1 MGPTNFRVIV
11 VGGGPVGLSCAH
23 ALSQAGIDFIILEQ
37 RSSFVI
43 DAGANLIL
51 VPMSMRVLA
60 QLGLLEELKQVSSPL
75 NIINRMDH
83 SGRRLGSMKWFLYDN
98 EYFGAYPRVISR
110 HDLTKVLYQS
120 LPTDTLPNLLTK
132 KKVSGISTTTEGVS
146 ITCTDGTSYE
156 GSVVIG
162 ADGAHSFVRERMR
175 HLAIDNESP
184 FLNEEKP
191 FLTTYRCL
199 WTRFPATKGLPPGT
213 TWETHGEKLA
223 TQLFAGDDTIVM
235 CIYESLDEPTSDRCR
250 YSKEDEEALIGR
262 WGHLPL
268 TPGQTL
274 TIRDAYESRIQS
286 GLVNLEEGVVKH
298 WSWGGRIV
306 LAGDA
311 AHKFTPSTGAGFN
324 NGIIDVVALAN
335 ELCKELQV
343 ARTEA
348 LDLAAEPER
357 AKVVAAFKAYEASR
371 KEPVIE
377 GCKLAGN
384 ATAMAT
390 WQNWILKF
398 IDRYIFSMHVV
409 QMFLSSQQA
418 SRTAQ
423 APVFDFLDGE
433 EELVGTVPW
442 SVPLKMKSG
451 RIE

>member
-23 ALSQAGIDFIILEQ
+23 ALSQAGIDFIVLEQ

-43 DAGANLIL
+43 DAGSNLIL
-51 VPMSMRVLA
+51 VPMSMRVLG
-60 QLGLLEELKQVSSPL
+60 QLGLLEELKKVSSPL
-75 NIINRMDH
+75 GIINRMDH
-83 SGRRLGSMKWFLYDN
+83 SGGRLGSMKWFLYDN

-120 LPTDTLPNLLTK
+120 LPTDTMPNLLPN
-132 KKVSGISTTTEGVS
+132 KKVSDISTTTNGVS

-175 HLAIDNESP
+175 QLAIDNESP
-184 FLNEEKP
+184 LLNEEKP

-199 WTRFPATKGLPPGT
+199 WTRFPTTNGLTPGT

-223 TQLFAGDDTIVM
+223 TQLFAGVDTVVM
-235 CIYESLDEPTSDRCR
+235 CIYERLDEPTYDRCR
-250 YSKEDEEALIGR
+250 YSKADEEAL
-262 WGHLPL
+262 
-268 TPGQTL
+268 
-274 TIRDAYESRIQS
+274 SSIQS

-298 WSWGGRIV
+298 WSWDGRIV

-324 NGIIDVVALAN
+324 NGIIDVVALVN
-335 ELCKELQV
+335 ELVKELQ
-343 ARTEA
+343 AAHAEP
-348 LDLAAEPER
+348 LGLAAESGK
-357 AKVVAAFKAYEASR
+357 AQVMAAFKAYEASR

-377 GCKLAGN
+377 GCRAAGN
-384 ATAMAT
+384 ATALAT
-390 WQNWILKF
+390 WPNWILKF
-398 IDRYIFSMHVV
+398 IDR
-409 QMFLSSQQA
+409 
-418 SRTAQ
+418 TAR
-423 APVFDFLDGE
+423 APAFDFLDSE

-442 SVPLKMKSG
+442 IMPPKRKSVKS
-451 RIE
+451 E

>member
-23 ALSQAGIDFIILEQ
+23 ALSQAGIDFIVLEQ

-43 DAGANLIL
+43 DAGSNLIL
-51 VPMSMRVLA
+51 VPMSMRVLG
-60 QLGLLEELKQVSSPL
+60 QLGLLEELKKVSSPL
-75 NIINRMDH
+75 GIINRMDH
-83 SGRRLGSMKWFLYDN
+83 SGGRLGSMKWFLYDN

-120 LPTDTLPNLLTK
+120 LPTDTMPNLLPN
-132 KKVSGISTTTEGVS
+132 KKVSDISTTTNGVS

-175 HLAIDNESP
+175 QLAIDNESP
-184 FLNEEKP
+184 LLNEEKP

-199 WTRFPATKGLPPGT
+199 WTRFPTTNGLTPGT

-223 TQLFAGDDTIVM
+223 TQLFAGVDTVVM
-235 CIYESLDEPTSDRCR
+235 CIYERLDEPTYDRCR
-250 YSKEDEEALIGR
+250 YSKADEEALVGR

-274 TIRDAYESRIQS
+274 TIRDAYKSSIQS

-298 WSWGGRIV
+298 WSWDGRIV

-324 NGIIDVVALAN
+324 NGIIDVVALVN
-335 ELCKELQV
+335 ELVKELQ
-343 ARTEA
+343 AAHAEP
-348 LDLAAEPER
+348 LGLAAESGK
-357 AKVVAAFKAYEASR
+357 AQVMAAFKAYEASR

-377 GCKLAGN
+377 GCRAAGN
-384 ATAMAT
+384 ATALAT
-390 WQNWILKF
+390 WPNWILKF

-409 QMFLSSQQA
+409 QKFLSNQQA
-418 SRTAQ
+418 SRTAR
-423 APVFDFLDGE
+423 APAFDFLDSE

-442 SVPLKMKSG
+442 IMPPKRKSVKS
-451 RIE
+451 E